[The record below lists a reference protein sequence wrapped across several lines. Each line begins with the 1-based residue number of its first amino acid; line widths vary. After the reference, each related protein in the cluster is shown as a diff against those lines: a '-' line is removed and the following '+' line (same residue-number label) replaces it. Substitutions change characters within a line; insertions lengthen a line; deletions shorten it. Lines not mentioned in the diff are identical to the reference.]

1 MLPEQFPEINIFWK
15 NVKKD
20 SEGYKKA
27 FAKMLYGQLSQV
39 GEETV
44 GIVEISS
51 LNRVVPIAVFPSY
64 SNVWTDFSVR
74 FSSYSLI
81 TDSYLPVIFLEPIYF
96 KAMQTKPVHKANIY
110 HEIGH
115 GFMGHANRDPNNLK
129 MISEGRAEA
138 QSKGEVF
145 WQEREADAF
154 ACHYVGKK
162 AMLQHLQ
169 GIKQIAKTIAG
180 SDPGFR
186 VNLPT
191 HINEL
196 DKRIRLIQDNNN
208 F

>member
-1 MLPEQFPEINIFWK
+1 MHGSPFHIE
-15 NVKKD
+15 
-20 SEGYKKA
+20 
-27 FAKMLYGQLSQV
+27 SQQYMYA
-39 GEETV
+39 
-44 GIVEISS
+44 VEHEVEPQHNTKVI
-51 LNRVVPIAVFPSY
+51 PDCEYI
-64 SNVWTDFSVR
+64 D
-74 FSSYSLI
+74 I
-81 TDSYLPVIFLEPIYF
+81 IFLEPIYF

-115 GFMGHANRDPNNLK
+115 GFMGHVNRDPNNLK